1 MPEEVHEPEGESID
15 IEKQKN
21 TARFF
26 VENRQ
31 IAWVLL
37 LTTVLW
43 GIYSY
48 ITMPKRKDPEFPTL
62 VTAIVTPWKGI
73 PADKIEDQ
81 VTRKIEQTVSENLRV
96 KRTDSI
102 SQANL
107 SIVYVTLQDDEKN
120 PAKQWDD
127 IDLKLKAITDLPDGA
142 GPIVY
147 LKDFGDTAA
156 LMLTVASPKASGS
169 EIAWRASEARR
180 AIDAARKGQPA
191 AERTAAL
198 LFFPVS
204 ISPEIPA
211 RGRDRLIA
219 YAKERGVGRNIVP
232 VSGSGF
238 VGIDGD
244 FGTDPKI
251 LRNFLD
257 DFFRNG
263 ISPTEVHLDV
273 WPPVFIR
280 DTKDAEAEVA
290 ANAGER
296 YSLRQLDEYTD
307 LIQRTLR
314 GVPLVNKVMR
324 AGVVPERI
332 FLEYSQQRLAGFGIQ
347 PASLQKILDARNTSL
362 PGGLLEE
369 GGKNTLI
376 DPSGSFKTPQ
386 EIGNVAV
393 AATDRGLPVYLR
405 DAVDIYKGYET
416 PPGYLNY
423 FNGPDA
429 GGHWNRTRAIT
440 LAIQMRSGEQI
451 ADFGRQVDKA
461 LSDLKKRLPE
471 DLILARTSDQPLQ
484 VKENV
489 GLFMQSLY
497 EAVILVVVVSFIGF
511 WEWRSAMLIALSI
524 PITLAMTFG
533 FMRLLNIDI
542 QQVSIAS
549 LIIALGLLV
558 DDPVV
563 AGDAIKRELGAGQPR
578 LVAAWLGPTRLAKA
592 ILFATVTNIVAY
604 LPLLLI
610 SSNTGAF
617 MRSLPIVVTCS
628 LVASRIASMT
638 FVPMLGYYLLRAP
651 KKADEPMVTRRTHGF
666 AGFYNKLGGFLIEN
680 RKKVFVSSFLV
691 LALGVYFV
699 AHLRLIFFPK
709 DRSHLSFAD
718 VWLPEDANIAMTDE
732 AARAAERVIR
742 ETAAQYGKEHP
753 DKDGKPREVL
763 DSITSFVGGGGPRFW
778 FSVAPE
784 LLQPNYAQILVQTK
798 DPEDTERLVTPL
810 QLALSH
816 VPGARIDM
824 RQLETGQPIGVPV
837 QIRLSGEDDKVLRQ
851 EAERVK
857 AILRADP
864 DAARIRD
871 DWGAAAFSVKLQID
885 SDRANLAGVTNQDV
899 AASSAG
905 GVSGFPLTTFRK
917 GDEEIPV
924 VSRLRLGDRATL
936 SSIEDLY
943 VYSLNGTQREP
954 LRQISTI
961 GYQLSAEKVR
971 HRNQFRTITVGAYP
985 TPGVLPSQVMH
996 DIQPDLTKFEQ
1007 SLPPGYTM
1015 QVGGEQEERLKGFGE
1030 VNTVLAV
1037 SISLIFLS
1045 LVIQFRDA
1053 FKPLLVF
1060 AATPYGMVGALAGLS
1075 LMRAPFGFLAYL
1087 GMVSLV
1093 GVIVS
1098 HVIVLFDFIEEKR
1111 LEGLPLKTAL
1121 LDAGVLRLRPVMI
1134 TVGATVIALFPLA
1147 LHGGPL
1153 WEPLCYSQIG
1163 GLTLA
1168 TFVTLLL
1175 VPVLY
1180 SIFVLDLKIVKWDQP
1195 ATAPEE
1201 IPLVR

>member
-1 MPEEVHEPEGESID
+1 MPSGDSGNAESGQILN
-15 IEKQKN
+15 QRN
-21 TARFF
+21 TARFC

-31 IAWVLL
+31 ITWVLL
-37 LTTVLW
+37 LVAVIW

-62 VTAIVTPWKGI
+62 TTAIVTPWKGVS
-73 PADKIEDQ
+73 ADKIEEQ
-81 VTRKIEQTVSENLRV
+81 VTRKIEQRVAENLRV
-96 KRTDSI
+96 KRVESI
-102 SQANL
+102 SESNL
-107 SIVYVTLQDDEKN
+107 SIVYATLEDDEKD
-120 PAKQWDD
+120 PPKQWDD
-127 IDLKLKAITDLPDGA
+127 IDLKLKSITDLPDGS

-156 LMLTVASPKASGS
+156 LMLTVASPKSSPS

-180 AIDAARKGQPA
+180 VIDAARARQPNA
-191 AERTAAL
+191 ARTAGL
-198 LFFPVS
+198 LFFPTS
-204 ISPEIPA
+204 IGPEIPS

-219 YAKERGVGRNIVP
+219 TARQRGVGRNIVP
-232 VSGSGF
+232 VDGPGF
-238 VGIDGD
+238 VGFDGD
-244 FGTDPKI
+244 FGSDPKI
-251 LRNFLD
+251 LNDFVD

-263 ISPTEVHLDV
+263 IRPSEVHLDV

-280 DTKDAEAEVA
+280 DTKDAEAQIA
-290 ANAGER
+290 ANPGER
-296 YSLRQLDEYTD
+296 FSLRQLDEFTD
-307 LIQRTLR
+307 LIQRTLE
-314 GVPLVNKVMR
+314 GVPLVSKVLR

-347 PASLQKILDARNTSL
+347 PASLQKILDARNTTL

-393 AATDRGLPVYLR
+393 AVTSRGLPVYLR
-405 DAVDIYKGYET
+405 DGVDIYKGYES
-416 PPGYLNY
+416 PPTYLNY
-423 FNGPDA
+423 FNDRDA
-429 GGHWNRTRAIT
+429 NGQWRRTRAIT
-440 LAIQMRSGEQI
+440 LSIQMRRGQQI
-451 ADFGRQVDKA
+451 AEFGRQVDQA
-461 LSDLKKRLPE
+461 LGELKKRLPE

-497 EAVILVVVVSFIGF
+497 EAILLVVLVAFIGF
-511 WEWRSAMLIALSI
+511 WEWRSAVLIALSI
-524 PITLAMTFG
+524 PLTLAMTFG
-533 FMRLLNIDI
+533 FMRLLNVDV

-563 AGDAIKRELGAGQPR
+563 AGDAIKREMDMGQTR
-578 LVAAWLGPTRLAKA
+578 LIASWLGPTRLAKA

-617 MRSLPIVVTCS
+617 MRSLPIVVTCA

-638 FVPMLGYYLLRAP
+638 FVPLLSFYLLRPP
-651 KKADEPMVTRRTHGF
+651 KKSVETMEERRTHGF
-666 AGFYNKLGGFLIEN
+666 AGLYYKVESALIEH
-680 RKKVFVSSFLV
+680 RKLAFVCSLLV
-691 LALGVYFV
+691 LGLGFYFV
-699 AHLRLIFFPK
+699 ANLRLVFFPK

-732 AARAAERVIR
+732 AARNAERVIR
-742 ETAAQYGKEHP
+742 EAAAQFGKEHP
-753 DKDGKPREVL
+753 DRNGHPREVL
-763 DSITSFVGGGGPRFW
+763 DSLTTFVGGGGPRFW

-784 LLQPNYAQILVQTK
+784 LLQPNYAQILVQAT
-798 DPEDTERLVTPL
+798 DREDTERLIAPL
-810 QLALSH
+810 QQALSQ

-837 QIRLSGEDDKVLRQ
+837 QVRLSGEDDKLLHQ
-851 EAERVK
+851 YAERVK
-857 AILRADP
+857 MILRGDE
-864 DAARIRD
+864 DSERIRD
-871 DWGAAAFSVKLQID
+871 DWGAASFSVKLQVD

-899 AASSAG
+899 AVSSAG
-905 GVSGFPLTTFRK
+905 GMSGLPLTIFRK
-917 GDEEIPV
+917 GDEEIQV

-936 SSIEDLY
+936 SDVEDLY
-943 VYSLNGTQREP
+943 VYSLNGAQRVP
-954 LRQISTI
+954 LRQISSVN
-961 GYQLSAEKVR
+961 YQLGTEKIR
-971 HRNQFRTITVGAYP
+971 RRNQFRTITIGCYP
-985 TPGVLPSQVMH
+985 NPNVFPSEIMNK
-996 DIQPDLTKFEQ
+996 IGPELAKFEQ

-1015 QVGGEQEERLKGFGE
+1015 QIGGEQEERLKGFGE
-1030 VNTVLAV
+1030 VNTVLLV
-1037 SISLIFLS
+1037 SVSLIFLS
-1045 LVIQFRDA
+1045 LVIQFRSA

-1060 AATPYGMVGALAGLS
+1060 AAIPYGMVGALAGLS
-1075 LMRAPFGFLAYL
+1075 VMNAPFGFLAYL
-1087 GMVSLV
+1087 GMVSLI

-1111 LEGLPLKTAL
+1111 EEGLPLQTAL
-1121 LDAGVLRLRPVMI
+1121 LDAGILRIRPVMI

-1163 GLTLA
+1163 GLTIA

-1180 SIFVLDLKIVKWDQP
+1180 SIFVLDLKLVKWEKETD
-1195 ATAPEE
+1195 
-1201 IPLVR
+1201 